1 MINKQQVAIVSSN
14 AGNVNRILGTYLD
27 ANIFTTFNQ
36 FEEYIAQNPLDVSD
50 VIISGQE
57 LPYSTKNIETLINL
71 VNLSYV
77 FIDNKVYYLVTEQG
91 IKDKV
96 DLILEKNNITK
107 VESLLVESFYEE
119 TLIDVLKGK
128 VYAQR
133 QTVTEIKTYRI
144 KLSEFNE
151 QAKKLALEANAD
163 ALFETEE
170 EILSEVSDAQPNL
183 ILASSRENSIISVFI
198 HSDSS
203 RIASLWAILK
213 AQYFA
218 VTSKVVLLEND
229 IEFHTMHDTLA
240 KSGIKY
246 DYFDIEDLY
255 KDSYKFIEDLRA
267 SKRNIVLVG
276 SIRRLIYDYETI
288 YNILYHNLEY
298 DYDYIIKTGTL
309 LTANPV
315 VKSDIVMESEVP
327 TILRSAE
334 NLIYSDKFKYIGL
347 QTNRVLSSALNVL
360 EFRNL
365 LKRLVKANEID
376 AEVLRLS
383 GITLREGVEIGGLF
397 M

>member
-1 MINKQQVAIVSSN
+1 
-14 AGNVNRILGTYLD
+14 
-27 ANIFTTFNQ
+27 
-36 FEEYIAQNPLDVSD
+36 
-50 VIISGQE
+50 
-57 LPYSTKNIETLINL
+57 
-71 VNLSYV
+71 
-77 FIDNKVYYLVTEQG
+77 
-91 IKDKV
+91 
-96 DLILEKNNITK
+96 
-107 VESLLVESFYEE
+107 
-119 TLIDVLKGK
+119 
-128 VYAQR
+128 
-133 QTVTEIKTYRI
+133 
-144 KLSEFNE
+144 
-151 QAKKLALEANAD
+151 
-163 ALFETEE
+163 
-170 EILSEVSDAQPNL
+170 
-183 ILASSRENSIISVFI
+183 
-198 HSDSS
+198 
-203 RIASLWAILK
+203 
-213 AQYFA
+213 
-218 VTSKVVLLEND
+218 
-229 IEFHTMHDTLA
+229 
-240 KSGIKY
+240 
-246 DYFDIEDLY
+246 
-255 KDSYKFIEDLRA
+255 
-267 SKRNIVLVG
+267 VLVG